1 MAYMS
6 GVTGT
11 SIQLSNNNIKNNTTM
26 IIFRVET
33 RYGVHDANTLRGAKA
48 SSKPQDHIQAVAP
61 DGLTILSRVTRRG
74 ATPSWAIKVCE
85 KYGLD
90 CEI

>member
-1 MAYMS
+1 
-6 GVTGT
+6 
-11 SIQLSNNNIKNNTTM
+11 M

-33 RYGVHDANTLRGAKA
+33 RYGVHDARTLRWAKA
-48 SSKPQDHIQAVAP
+48 TSKPQDHIQAVAP

-85 KYGLD
+85 KYGFD
-90 CEI
+90 CKI

>member
-1 MAYMS
+1 
-6 GVTGT
+6 
-11 SIQLSNNNIKNNTTM
+11 M

-33 RYGVHDANTLRGAKA
+33 RYGVHDARTLRGAKA

-85 KYGLD
+85 RYGLD

>member
-1 MAYMS
+1 
-6 GVTGT
+6 
-11 SIQLSNNNIKNNTTM
+11 M

-33 RYGVHDANTLRGAKA
+33 RYGVYDARTLRGAKA

-61 DGLTILSRVTRRG
+61 DGVTILSRVTRSG
-74 ATPSWAIKVCE
+74 ATPSWAIKVCD

>member
-1 MAYMS
+1 
-6 GVTGT
+6 
-11 SIQLSNNNIKNNTTM
+11 M

-33 RYGVHDANTLRGAKA
+33 KYGVHDARTLRGAKA

-85 KYGLD
+85 RYGLG

>member
-1 MAYMS
+1 MS
-6 GVTGT
+6 GVIGI
-11 SIQLSNNNIKNNTTM
+11 SIQQSNNNIKKRTAM

-33 RYGVHDANTLRGAKA
+33 KFGVHDARTLRGAKA

-61 DGLTILSRVTRRG
+61 DGLTILSRVSRRG
-74 ATPSWAIKVCE
+74 ATPSWAIKVCD

>member
-1 MAYMS
+1 
-6 GVTGT
+6 
-11 SIQLSNNNIKNNTTM
+11 M

-48 SSKPQDHIQAVAP
+48 SSKPQDHIQALAP

>member
-1 MAYMS
+1 
-6 GVTGT
+6 
-11 SIQLSNNNIKNNTTM
+11 M

-33 RYGVHDANTLRGAKA
+33 KFGVHDARTLRWAKA
-48 SSKPQDHIQAVAP
+48 TSKPQDHIQAVAP
-61 DGLTILSRVTRRG
+61 DGLTILIRVTRRG
-74 ATPSWAIKVCE
+74 ATPSWAIKVCD

>member
-1 MAYMS
+1 
-6 GVTGT
+6 
-11 SIQLSNNNIKNNTTM
+11 M

-33 RYGVHDANTLRGAKA
+33 RYGVHDARTLRWAKA
-48 SSKPQDHIQAVAP
+48 TSKPQDHIQAVAP

-85 KYGLD
+85 RYGFD
-90 CEI
+90 CKI

>member
-1 MAYMS
+1 
-6 GVTGT
+6 
-11 SIQLSNNNIKNNTTM
+11 M

-33 RYGVHDANTLRGAKA
+33 KYGVHDARTLRWAKA
-48 SSKPQDHIQAVAP
+48 TSKPQDHIQAVAP

-85 KYGLD
+85 RYGFD
-90 CEI
+90 CKI

>member
-1 MAYMS
+1 MS
-6 GVTGT
+6 GATGIN
-11 SIQLSNNNIKNNTTM
+11 IQLSNNNNNKHTTM

-74 ATPSWAIKVCE
+74 ATPSWAIRVCE

>member
-1 MAYMS
+1 
-6 GVTGT
+6 
-11 SIQLSNNNIKNNTTM
+11 M

-33 RYGVHDANTLRGAKA
+33 KFGVHDARTLRGAKA
-48 SSKPQDHIQAVAP
+48 SSKQQDNIQAVES
-61 DGLTILSRVTRRG
+61 DGLKIVSRVTRRG

>member
-1 MAYMS
+1 
-6 GVTGT
+6 
-11 SIQLSNNNIKNNTTM
+11 M

-61 DGLTILSRVTRRG
+61 DGLTILSRVARRS

-85 KYGLD
+85 KFGFD
-90 CEI
+90 CKI

>member
-1 MAYMS
+1 MWGA
-6 GVTGT
+6 TGIN
-11 SIQLSNNNIKNNTTM
+11 IQLSNNNIKKRTTM

-33 RYGVHDANTLRGAKA
+33 RYGVHDARTLRGAKA

-61 DGLTILSRVTRRG
+61 DGLAILSRVSRRG

>member
-1 MAYMS
+1 
-6 GVTGT
+6 
-11 SIQLSNNNIKNNTTM
+11 M

-33 RYGVHDANTLRGAKA
+33 KFGVHDASTLRGAKA

-85 KYGLD
+85 KYGFD